1 MPLEML
7 EKELAGLS
15 DDKIMV
21 LVEFARFLKQS
32 ATGTSGQSG
41 VGQSAS
47 AVSPKRQLGSMAKDF
62 ISIAPD
68 FDTCTDGLEEY
79 M

>member
-1 MPLEML
+1 MPY
-7 EKELAGLS
+7 ELLKNELLGLS

-32 ATGTSGQSG
+32 
-41 VGQSAS
+41 VAS
-47 AVSPKRQLGSMAKDF
+47 APELGKPNKMTSTTAKRQLGSMASDF

-68 FDTCTDGLEEY
+68 FDTCLEGMEDY
-79 M
+79 V